1 MRKGMFTFFGG
12 LVLSAL
18 LSFGAMAQQAEIEET
33 INSQFDAFRADDFA
47 AALEFAT
54 PNLQRFFQTP
64 ENFRSMV
71 SNGYPMVQNPAEV
84 RFLDRRADGSRFYQ
98 VVQVVDPKVHP
109 FAGLSD
115 GADGR
120 RLAHRR
126 GADPRRAGGQ
136 RLSAV
141 ARCPHGGPSGD

>member
-1 MRKGMFTFFGG
+1 MRNAVLTVSGA

-18 LSFGAMAQQAEIEET
+18 LSFGAAAQQAEIEET

-54 PNLQRFFQTP
+54 PNLQRFFQSP

-84 RFLDRRADGSRFYQ
+84 RFLDRRADGTRFFQ
-98 VVQVVDPKVHP
+98 VVQVVDPKGFTHLL
-109 FAGLSD
+109 GYLMEQTEEGWRI
-115 GADGR
+115 GAVQILD
-120 RLAHRR
+120 AP
-126 GADPRRAGGQ
+126 GAN
-136 RLSAV
+136 V
-141 ARCPHGGPSGD
+141 

>member
-1 MRKGMFTFFGG
+1 MGKGGKAMRKGMFTFFGG

-84 RFLDRRADGSRFYQ
+84 RFLDRRADGARLYQ
-98 VVQVVDPKVHP
+98 VVQVVDPKGFTHLLGYLMEQTD
-109 FAGLSD
+109 AGWRIGGVQILD
-115 GADGR
+115 APGA
-120 RLAHRR
+120 
-126 GADPRRAGGQ
+126 
-136 RLSAV
+136 SV
-141 ARCPHGGPSGD
+141 

>member
-33 INSQFDAFRADDFA
+33 INRQFDAFRANDFA

-71 SNGYPMVQNPAEV
+71 SNGCPMVQNPAEV
-84 RFLDRRADGSRFYQ
+84 RFLDRRADGARFYQ
-98 VVQVVDPKVHP
+98 VVQVVDPQGFTHLLGYLMERTE
-109 FAGLSD
+109 AGWRIGGVQILD
-115 GADGR
+115 APGAN
-120 RLAHRR
+120 
-126 GADPRRAGGQ
+126 
-136 RLSAV
+136 V
-141 ARCPHGGPSGD
+141 

>member
-84 RFLDRRADGSRFYQ
+84 RFLDRRADGARFYQ
-98 VVQVVDPKVHP
+98 VVQVVDPKGFTHLLGYLMEQTG
-109 FAGLSD
+109 AGWRIGGVQILD
-115 GADGR
+115 APGA
-120 RLAHRR
+120 
-126 GADPRRAGGQ
+126 
-136 RLSAV
+136 SV
-141 ARCPHGGPSGD
+141 

>member
-84 RFLDRRADGSRFYQ
+84 RFLDRRADGPRFYQ
-98 VVQVVDPKVHP
+98 VVQVVDPKGFTHLLGYLMEQTD
-109 FAGLSD
+109 AGWRIGGVQILD
-115 GADGR
+115 APGAN
-120 RLAHRR
+120 
-126 GADPRRAGGQ
+126 
-136 RLSAV
+136 V
-141 ARCPHGGPSGD
+141 

>member
-33 INSQFDAFRADDFA
+33 INRQFDAFRANDFA

-84 RFLDRRADGSRFYQ
+84 RFLDRRVDGARFYQ
-98 VVQVVDPKVHP
+98 VVQVVDPKGFTHLLGYLMERTE
-109 FAGLSD
+109 AGWRICAVQILD
-115 GADGR
+115 APGAN
-120 RLAHRR
+120 
-126 GADPRRAGGQ
+126 
-136 RLSAV
+136 V
-141 ARCPHGGPSGD
+141 

>member
-1 MRKGMFTFFGG
+1 MKLLPLALRDLNHSARVRGKGN
-12 LVLSAL
+12 
-18 LSFGAMAQQAEIEET
+18 AQRGTDIEET

-84 RFLDRRADGSRFYQ
+84 RFLDRRADGTRFFQ
-98 VVQVVDPKVHP
+98 VVQVVDPKGFTHLL
-109 FAGLSD
+109 GYLMEQTED
-115 GADGR
+115 GWR
-120 RLAHRR
+120 I
-126 GADPRRAGGQ
+126 GAVQILDAPGAN
-136 RLSAV
+136 V
-141 ARCPHGGPSGD
+141 

>member
-1 MRKGMFTFFGG
+1 MRNAVLTFFGG

-18 LSFGAMAQQAEIEET
+18 LSFGAAAQQAEIEET

-54 PNLQRFFQTP
+54 PNLQRFFQSP

-84 RFLDRRADGSRFYQ
+84 RFLDRRADGTRFFQ
-98 VVQVVDPKVHP
+98 VVQVVDPKGVTHLL
-109 FAGLSD
+109 GYLMEQTED
-115 GADGR
+115 GWR
-120 RLAHRR
+120 I
-126 GADPRRAGGQ
+126 GAVQIIDAPGAN
-136 RLSAV
+136 V
-141 ARCPHGGPSGD
+141 

>member
-54 PNLQRFFQTP
+54 PNLQRYFQSP
-64 ENFRSMV
+64 ENFR
-71 SNGYPMVQNPAEV
+71 YPMVQNPAEV
-84 RFLDRRADGSRFYQ
+84 RFLDRRADGTRFYQ
-98 VVQVVDPKVHP
+98 MVQIVDGKGFSHLLGYLMEQTD
-109 FAGLSD
+109 AGWRIGGVQILD
-115 GADGR
+115 APGAN
-120 RLAHRR
+120 
-126 GADPRRAGGQ
+126 
-136 RLSAV
+136 V
-141 ARCPHGGPSGD
+141 

>member
-54 PNLQRFFQTP
+54 PNLQRFFQTS

-71 SNGYPMVQNPAEV
+71 SNGYPMVKNPAEV

-98 VVQVVDPKVHP
+98 VVQVVDPKGFTHLLGYLMEQTDARWRIGGVQILDAP
-109 FAGLSD
+109 
-115 GADGR
+115 GAN
-120 RLAHRR
+120 
-126 GADPRRAGGQ
+126 
-136 RLSAV
+136 V
-141 ARCPHGGPSGD
+141 

>member
-18 LSFGAMAQQAEIEET
+18 LSFGAMAQQAEVEET

-84 RFLDRRADGSRFYQ
+84 RFLDRRADGTRFYQ
-98 VVQVVDPKVHP
+98 MVQIVDGKGFSHLLGYLMEQTD
-109 FAGLSD
+109 AGWRIGGVQILD
-115 GADGR
+115 APGAN
-120 RLAHRR
+120 
-126 GADPRRAGGQ
+126 
-136 RLSAV
+136 V
-141 ARCPHGGPSGD
+141 

>member
-33 INSQFDAFRADDFA
+33 INRQFDAFRANDFA

-71 SNGYPMVQNPAEV
+71 SNGYPMVKNPAEV

-98 VVQVVDPKVHP
+98 VVQVVDPKGFTHLLGYLMEQTD
-109 FAGLSD
+109 AGWRIGGVQILD
-115 GADGR
+115 APGAN
-120 RLAHRR
+120 
-126 GADPRRAGGQ
+126 
-136 RLSAV
+136 V
-141 ARCPHGGPSGD
+141 

>member
-1 MRKGMFTFFGG
+1 MRNAVLTFFGG

-18 LSFGAMAQQAEIEET
+18 LSFGAVAQEAEIEET

-64 ENFRSMV
+64 ENFRRMV

-84 RFLDRRADGSRFYQ
+84 RFLDRRADGTRFFQ
-98 VVQVVDPKVHP
+98 VVQVVDPKGFTHLL
-109 FAGLSD
+109 GYLMEQTED
-115 GADGR
+115 GWR
-120 RLAHRR
+120 I
-126 GADPRRAGGQ
+126 GAVQILDAPGAN
-136 RLSAV
+136 V
-141 ARCPHGGPSGD
+141 

>member
-1 MRKGMFTFFGG
+1 MRNAVFTFFGG

-54 PNLQRFFQTP
+54 PNLQRFFQSP

-84 RFLDRRADGSRFYQ
+84 RFLDRRADGTRFFQ
-98 VVQVVDPKVHP
+98 VVQVVDPKGFTHLL
-109 FAGLSD
+109 GYLMEQTED
-115 GADGR
+115 GWR
-120 RLAHRR
+120 I
-126 GADPRRAGGQ
+126 GAVQILDAPGAN
-136 RLSAV
+136 V
-141 ARCPHGGPSGD
+141 

>member
-1 MRKGMFTFFGG
+1 MGQGGKAMRKGMFTFFGG

-54 PNLQRFFQTP
+54 PNLQRFFQTS

-71 SNGYPMVQNPAEV
+71 SNGYPMVKNPAEV

-98 VVQVVDPKVHP
+98 VVQVVDPKGFTHLLGYLMEQTD
-109 FAGLSD
+109 AGWRIGGVQILD
-115 GADGR
+115 APGAN
-120 RLAHRR
+120 
-126 GADPRRAGGQ
+126 
-136 RLSAV
+136 V
-141 ARCPHGGPSGD
+141 